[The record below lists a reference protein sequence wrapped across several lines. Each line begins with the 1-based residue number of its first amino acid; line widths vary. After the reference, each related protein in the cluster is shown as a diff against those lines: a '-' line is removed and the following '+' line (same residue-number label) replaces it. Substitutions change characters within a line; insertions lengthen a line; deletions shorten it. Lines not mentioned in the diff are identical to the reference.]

1 MFRVCGM
8 YRCMWVFASLP
19 DLMRISKAVAS
30 GALIVMIGAAMLQ
43 PSPIIPRSVL
53 IVSPL
58 LLFMATGGSR
68 ALYRAIKEFYLY
80 GGVVGKGKPAVVL
93 GAGAAGWGP
102 AARVGGAGGGVEPVS
117 LPREPRPT
125 TRARVA
131 ARSAGC
137 HTA

>member
-80 GGVVGKGKPAVVL
+80 GGLIGKGKPVIVL
-93 GAGAAGWGP
+93 GAGT
-102 AARVGGAGGGVEPVS
+102 AGGNP
-117 LPREPRPT
+117 LR
-125 TRARVA
+125 RVA
-131 ARSAGC
+131 APTERCLLRALPQHPPSPRPCASG
-137 HTA
+137 H